1 MMKSAENIDRHMVLH
16 LLVDK
21 NLLKRAKEDH
31 FVVILTT
38 RVIKSK
44 IVIQ

>member
-1 MMKSAENIDRHMVLH
+1 MIKSVENIDRHMVLH

-21 NLLKRAKEDH
+21 NLLKRAEEDH
-31 FVVILTT
+31 FVVLSTT
-38 RVIKSK
+38 RVIRSK